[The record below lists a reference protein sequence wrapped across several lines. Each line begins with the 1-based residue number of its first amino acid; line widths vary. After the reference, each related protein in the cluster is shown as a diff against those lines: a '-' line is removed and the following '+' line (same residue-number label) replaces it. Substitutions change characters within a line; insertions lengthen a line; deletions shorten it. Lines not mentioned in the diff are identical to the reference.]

1 MFASARRARY
11 TGRVHR
17 RAVISWVGLCLLLLL
32 PACAP
37 RAVRPSVPSVPAVPA
52 VPGGAEDLARR
63 YLDAWAR
70 NDVAAQRRVLV
81 DAPADFDAQH
91 ARWRQDL
98 GVVASRFERLELE
111 SEDGATAVMKF
122 HGVHTLR
129 GLGEWEVESRLRF
142 ERRGQ
147 RWSLRWTPEVLH
159 PALRSGD
166 RFGRT
171 RSWGPRAALLDA
183 KGHPLTVPGEVIRVG
198 VLPGRVKDR
207 AAVASVLQAQLGVD
221 PVKVLAALNVASIQ
235 PEQFVAF
242 IDVRP
247 ERYQQVRSALAPVP
261 GIFFRKKLAR
271 LTPAEGFAAHTLG
284 RVGEVTAEALQVLG
298 PLYQAGDVVGLSGLE
313 RAQERTL
320 AGRPSGEVRLL
331 RRSGGSEL
339 LQRFD
344 GEPGRDV
351 RTTLRMDVQ
360 AAAEA
365 ALMDVTRPAALVAV
379 DTATGEVLAV
389 ASRPL
394 GEAPHRALS
403 GRYPPGST
411 FKVVTAE
418 AVLANGL
425 KPDSRVDCPLEVT
438 AGRQRFRNFE
448 SEVLG
453 TTTLR
458 RAFALSCNTTFI
470 QLAAKLDRRA
480 LEDAARRFGFGVG
493 YDVGLPS
500 PGAAFPEPRDD
511 AERAADAMGQGRV
524 LVTPLHMATVVA
536 AASSGV
542 WHAPRLLA
550 DAEAGPEARLSPGTP
565 EPLRDLMR
573 AVVKEGTAKSAAS
586 VAGLMG
592 KTGTAE
598 FGLTV
603 PPETHAWFIGV
614 RGGMGF
620 AVLVEGGGVG
630 GRVAV
635 PLAVRF
641 LQALDAATVLS
652 FKDDAS

>member
-1 MFASARRARY
+1 MF
-11 TGRVHR
+11 R
-17 RAVISWVGLCLLLLL
+17 RAVISWVGLCLLLLF
-32 PACAP
+32 PACTP
-37 RAVRPSVPSVPAVPA
+37 RAARPVVAPEGP
-52 VPGGAEDLARR
+52 EDLARR

-70 NDVAAQRRVLV
+70 NDVAAQRKGLL
-81 DAPADFDAQH
+81 DAPADFDAQQ

-98 GVVASRFERLELE
+98 GVVASRFERPELE
-111 SEDGATAVMKF
+111 ADDGVTAVVRF
-122 HGVHTLR
+122 RGVHTLR
-129 GLGEWEVESRLRF
+129 GLGDWEVESRLRF
-142 ERRGQ
+142 ERKGP
-147 RWSLRWTPEVLH
+147 RWGLRWTPEVLH
-159 PALRSGD
+159 PAARPGD
-166 RFGRT
+166 RFGRN
-171 RSWGPRAALLDA
+171 RSWGPRGALLDA
-183 KGHPLTVPGEVIRVG
+183 DGDPLTVPGEVIRIG
-198 VLPGRVKDR
+198 VMPGRVKDR

-221 PVKVLAALNVASIQ
+221 PARVLAALNAANVQ

-247 ERYQQVRSALAPVP
+247 ERYQQVRAVLAPVP
-261 GIFFRKKLAR
+261 GIFFRKKPAR

-284 RVGEVTAEALQVLG
+284 RVGEVTAEALQLLG
-298 PLYQAGDVVGLSGLE
+298 LPYQAGDVVGLSGLE

-331 RRSGGSEL
+331 RRSGDSEVL
-339 LQRFD
+339 YRFD

-365 ALMDVTRPAALVAV
+365 ALMDVTWPAALVAV
-379 DTATGEVLAV
+379 DTSTGQVLAV

-394 GEAPHRALS
+394 GEALHRALT

-418 AVLANGL
+418 ALLANGL

-438 AGRQRFRNFE
+438 AGRKRFRNFE

-470 QLAAKLDRRA
+470 QLESKLDPSA
-480 LEDAARRFGFGVG
+480 LQDATRRFGFGVA

-500 PGAAFPEPRDD
+500 PGATFPEPRDD
-511 AERAADAMGQGRV
+511 AERASSVMGQGRV
-524 LVTPLHMATVVA
+524 LVTPLHMATVA
-536 AASSGV
+536 AAADSGV
-542 WHAPRLLA
+542 WHAPSLLA
-550 DAEAGPEARLSPGTP
+550 DADAGPEARLSPGTP
-565 EPLRDLMR
+565 KALRELMR
-573 AVVKEGTAKSAAS
+573 AVVTEGTAKSAAS

-598 FGLTV
+598 FGTSV
-603 PPETHAWFIGV
+603 PPETHAWFVGV
-614 RGGMGF
+614 RGGIGF
-620 AVLVEGGGVG
+620 AVFVEGGGVG

-635 PLAVRF
+635 PLAIRF
-641 LQALDAATVLS
+641 LKALDAPGALS
-652 FKDDAS
+652 LKHDDAS

>member
-1 MFASARRARY
+1 MSGGPEDVARQ
-11 TGRVHR
+11 
-17 RAVISWVGLCLLLLL
+17 
-32 PACAP
+32 
-37 RAVRPSVPSVPAVPA
+37 
-52 VPGGAEDLARR
+52 

-70 NDVAAQRRVLV
+70 NDVAAQRRGLV

-98 GVVASRFERLELE
+98 GVVASRFDKLELE
-111 SEDGATAVMKF
+111 SDDGITAVMKF
-122 HGVHTLR
+122 RGVHSLR
-129 GLGEWEVESRLRF
+129 GLGDWEVESRLRF
-142 ERRGQ
+142 VRDGN
-147 RWSLRWTPEVLH
+147 RWSLRWTPEVFH
-159 PALRSGD
+159 PGTQTGD

-171 RSWGPRAALLDA
+171 RTWGPRAALLDA
-183 KGHPLTVPGEVIRVG
+183 RGELLTVPGEVIRVG
-198 VLPGRVKDR
+198 VMPGRVKDR

-221 PVKVLAALNVASIQ
+221 PAKVFAALNAASTQ
-235 PEQFVAF
+235 PEQFLAF

-247 ERYQQVRSALAPVP
+247 ERYQQVRPVLAPVP
-261 GIFFRKKLAR
+261 GIFFRKKAAR

-284 RVGEVTAEALQVLG
+284 RVGEVTAEALQALG

-320 AGRPSGEVRLL
+320 AGRPSGEVRLS
-331 RRSGGSEL
+331 RRAGGSEVL
-339 LQRFD
+339 HRFD

-379 DTATGEVLAV
+379 DTRTGEVLAV

-394 GEAPHRALS
+394 GEALHRALT

-418 AVLANGL
+418 ALLASGL

-438 AGRQRFRNFE
+438 AGRKRFRNFE

-470 QLAAKLDRRA
+470 QLSVKLDPRA
-480 LEDAARRFGFGVG
+480 LEDAARRFGFGVA

-500 PGAAFPEPRDD
+500 PGATFPESRDD
-511 AERAADAMGQGRV
+511 AERGAAAMGQGRV
-524 LVTPLHMATVVA
+524 LVTPLHMATVA
-536 AASSGV
+536 AAADSGV

-550 DAEAGPEARLSPGTP
+550 DAASGPEARLSPGTSA
-565 EPLRDLMR
+565 PLRDLMR
-573 AVVKEGTAKSAAS
+573 AVVTDGTAKSAGS
-586 VAGLMG
+586 LAGLLG

-598 FGLTV
+598 FGTSV
-603 PPETHAWFIGV
+603 PPQTHAWFIGV
-614 RGGMGF
+614 RGGIGF
-620 AVLVEGGGVG
+620 AVFVEGGGVG

-635 PLAVRF
+635 PLAARF
-641 LQALDAATVLS
+641 LQALDAPE
-652 FKDDAS
+652 DAIAPPPGRL

>member
-1 MFASARRARY
+1 M
-11 TGRVHR
+11 
-17 RAVISWVGLCLLLLL
+17 
-32 PACAP
+32 P
-37 RAVRPSVPSVPAVPA
+37 RAARSV
-52 VPGGAEDLARR
+52 VPGGPEDLALR

-70 NDVAAQRRVLV
+70 NDVAAQRDALV

-98 GVVASRFERLELE
+98 GVVASRFERPELE
-111 SEDGATAVMKF
+111 ADDGATAVVRF
-122 HGVHTLR
+122 RGVHTLR
-129 GLGEWEVESRLRF
+129 GLGDWEVESRLRF
-142 ERRGQ
+142 ERKGQ
-147 RWSLRWTPEVLH
+147 RWGLRWTPAVLH
-159 PALRSGD
+159 PAARPGD

-171 RSWGPRAALLDA
+171 RSWSPRGELLD
-183 KGHPLTVPGEVIRVG
+183 GDGEPLTVPGEVIRIG

-221 PVKVLAALNVASIQ
+221 PARVLAALNAASAQ

-242 IDVRP
+242 IDVRQ
-247 ERYQQVRSALAPVP
+247 ERYQQVRAVLAPVP
-261 GIFFRKKLAR
+261 GIFFRKKPAR

-331 RRSGGSEL
+331 RRSGDSEVL
-339 LQRFD
+339 HRFD
-344 GEPGRDV
+344 GEPGRHV

-365 ALMDVTRPAALVAV
+365 ALMDVSLPAALVAV

-394 GEAPHRALS
+394 GEALHRALT

-411 FKVVTAE
+411 FKVVTSE
-418 AVLANGL
+418 ALLASGL
-425 KPDSRVDCPLEVT
+425 KPGSRADCPVEVT
-438 AGRQRFRNFE
+438 AGRRRFRNFE

-458 RAFALSCNTTFI
+458 RVFALSCNTAFI
-470 QLAAKLDRRA
+470 QLEARLDRRA
-480 LEDAARRFGFGVG
+480 LEDAARRFGFGVD

-500 PGAAFPEPRDD
+500 PGATFPEPRDD
-511 AERAADAMGQGRV
+511 AERAAASMGQGRV
-524 LVTPLHMATVVA
+524 LATPLHMATVA
-536 AASSGV
+536 AAAGSGV

-550 DAEAGPEARLSPGTP
+550 DAAPGPEARLSPGTP
-565 EPLRDLMR
+565 EALRDLMR

-586 VAGLMG
+586 FAGLMG

-598 FGLTV
+598 FGTSV

-614 RGGMGF
+614 RGGIGF
-620 AVLVEGGGVG
+620 AVFVEGGGVG

-635 PLAVRF
+635 PLAARF
-641 LQALDAATVLS
+641 LQALDAP
-652 FKDDAS
+652 DAIASPPGRL